1 MRRFLGF
8 ALLLGLA
15 ATAVAQNPA
24 ADAQAILRKALIA
37 HGGQNFAQVGTMA
50 RSGKGEITSFGAVVN
65 FTGEVSMNLPK
76 QVRWSLEL
84 ERQGQKLPIILVIN
98 GDKGWRGSLGA
109 SKEMA
114 KEELSEMQ
122 EEAYV
127 SWLASL
133 WPIANGNF
141 NLAALPQAM
150 VNNAPAVGIKI
161 AEKGKPEVKLW
172 FDSKTGWLV
181 KSEHKGK
188 EAGLDVLKESVFSEY
203 KDVGGLKLPHKMQV
217 FSNGKKVAE
226 WNFTGYKFPGKF
238 EDKVFEK
245 P

>member
-1 MRRFLGF
+1 MPRLLGF
-8 ALLLGLA
+8 TVLVVLAVPALAQDTA
-15 ATAVAQNPA
+15 AE
-24 ADAQAILRKALIA
+24 AQAILRKAVIA
-37 HGGQNFAQVGTMA
+37 QGGQALEKAGTLSRA
-50 RSGKGEITSFGAVVN
+50 GKGEITSFGAAVN

-84 ERQGQKLPIILVIN
+84 ERQGQKLPVILVIN

-127 SWLASL
+127 SWLSSL
-133 WPIANGNF
+133 WPVANGNF
-141 NLAALPQAM
+141 TLATLPEGK
-150 VNNAPAVGIKI
+150 VNNEPAVGIKVT
-161 AEKGKPEVKLW
+161 EKGKPEVKLW
-172 FDSKTGWLV
+172 FDKKAGWLV

-188 EAGLDVLKESVFSEY
+188 EAGLDVLKEAVYSDY
-203 KDVGGLKLPHKMQV
+203 KDVNGLKLPHKMQV

-226 WNFTGYKFPGKF
+226 WNFTGYKFPGRF

>member
-1 MRRFLGF
+1 MRRFLGL
-8 ALLLGLA
+8 ALLMVSA
-15 ATAVAQNPA
+15 VTAIAQNPA
-24 ADAQAILRKALIA
+24 ADAQAILRKAIIA
-37 HGGQNFAQVGTMA
+37 QGGQNFAKAGTLS
-50 RSGKGEITSFGAVVN
+50 RSGKGEITSFGAAVN

-127 SWLASL
+127 SWLSSL
-133 WPIANGNF
+133 WPVANGNF
-141 NLAALPQAM
+141 NLAALPEGKVQ
-150 VNNAPAVGIKI
+150 NEPAVGIKI

-172 FDSKTGWLV
+172 FDKKAGWLV

-203 KDVGGLKLPHKMQV
+203 KDVNGLKLPHKMQV
-217 FSNGKKVAE
+217 FANGKKVAE
-226 WNFTGYKFPGKF
+226 WNFTDYKFPGKF